1 MQIRGAPA
9 IGAAAACA
17 LALGAQKLTARSQ
30 DRQTARHMDY
40 QTGTLDNFFDKLSKI
55 ASEIKSSRPTAVNLF
70 WGVERISNFA
80 QKNKNLPLE
89 KLKKLLLN
97 ETEKLME
104 EDVKINKLMGEYGAK
119 FIKNGN
125 NILTHCNA
133 GALATVGFGTA
144 LGVVRAAFYQGKK
157 IHVYVDETRPRLQG
171 AKLTA
176 WELKREKIP
185 FTLISDNMAGFLMK
199 QGKINVVITGADRI
213 AKNGDTANKI
223 GTYSLAVLANHHHIP
238 FYIAAPMSTIDLKTP
253 NGDKIIIEERNQKE
267 VTHIEGKE
275 ISPSRIKAYNP
286 AFDVTPYKYI
296 TAIITESGI
305 WKPKK

>member
-30 DRQTARHMDY
+30 NHKTAK
-40 QTGTLDNFFDKLSKI
+40 QIFINELSKI
-55 ASEIKSSRPTAVNLF
+55 AGEIKSSRPTAVNLF
-70 WGVERISNFA
+70 WGVERIYNLTK
-80 QKNKNLPLE
+80 KNTELPLAE
-89 KLKKLLLN
+89 LKSLLLQ
-97 ETEKLME
+97 ESEKLME
-104 EDVKINKLMGEYGAK
+104 EDVEINKLMGEQGAK
-119 FIKNGN
+119 FIKNGD

-133 GALATVGFGTA
+133 GALATVGYGTA
-144 LGVVRAAFYQGKK
+144 LGVIRTAFFQGKK

-185 FTLISDNMAGFLMK
+185 FTLITDNMAGSLMK
-199 QGKINVVITGADRI
+199 QDKINLVITGADRI

-223 GTYSLAVLANHHHIP
+223 GTYSAAILAHHHKIP
-238 FYIAAPMSTIDLKTP
+238 FYVAAPLSTIDLKTL
-253 NGDKIIIEERNQKE
+253 NGDKIVIEERNQKE